1 MRQQAW
7 STFLIKKNMKNL
19 RLSLTLLCL
28 SALVFTQS
36 AFAISN
42 REQSIRDSGTLR
54 VCIWPDYYSISYKNH
69 KTGQLEGI
77 DINLSRELAKDLG
90 VKVKYTST
98 HFGVFMQ
105 DIQEDRCDIAMFGV
119 GITASRAENIDYSEP
134 YLSSSMYGVTS
145 KTNPILASWEEIDQP
160 GVVVTVQKGTYM
172 EGAMR
177 NSLKNAELTTV
188 IHSNQREMEVRSGRA
203 DVFISDY
210 PYGQKMLQVY
220 DWARLLTPKQ
230 ATEQIEYAYAIKKG
244 QPQWLA
250 RINTFVQAIKA
261 DGRLKQ
267 AAQKNNLLPIAL
279 TQPQSQLKANSIN

>member
-1 MRQQAW
+1 MRQQIG
-7 STFLIKKNMKNL
+7 LKKHIKNL
-19 RLSLTLLCL
+19 RLNFTLLCL
-28 SALVFTQS
+28 WAIMCTQS
-36 AFAISN
+36 AFAFSD
-42 REQSIRDSGTLR
+42 REKSIRDSGILR

-77 DINLSRELAKDLG
+77 DINLSREFAKDLG
-90 VKVKYTST
+90 VKVQYIST
-98 HFGVFMQ
+98 HFDVFIN
-105 DIQEDRCDIAMFGV
+105 DIQEDSCDIAMFGV
-119 GITASRAENIDYSEP
+119 GITASRAQHIDYSEP

-145 KTNPILASWEEIDQP
+145 KTNPILTSWEDIDQP

-172 EGAMR
+172 ENAMR
-177 NSLKNAELTTV
+177 SSLKKAELTTV
-188 IHSNQREMEVRSGRA
+188 THSNQREMEVRSGRA

-261 DGRLKQ
+261 DGRLEQ
-267 AAQKNNLLPIAL
+267 AAQHNNLLPMAL
-279 TQPQSQLKANSIN
+279 IKP